1 MSAAARSHLLLL
13 ACAAR
18 WGFAFVAQRLGAD
31 VVGAYTFIAARNYL
45 GAAALLPLVWFLD
58 RRERRDAALRRQAWR
73 TVVTPGIIIGVL
85 LFAGSALQQLGIE
98 QTTAGNA
105 AFVTGLYMV
114 IVPVAGRLF
123 GHTTPAV
130 TWAGIAL
137 AVPGLFLL
145 TWTGAGIGPGDLLC
159 LIGAGVWA
167 FHILAVGKASGAMDP
182 IRLSIAQFVVAAVLG
197 TFAAPLFESH
207 PFGGIEEA
215 LGAVVFA
222 GLVSTGVGYTLQV
235 VGMRHARASVA
246 AMIMALEAVFGA
258 LGGVLFLGERL
269 TGRGL
274 LGAGLMMAGILVTQ
288 LPSRRERA
296 REEAA
301 SLAGESLPPLPEPP
315 STALRP

>member
-1 MSAAARSHLLLL
+1 MSAASRSHLLLL
-13 ACAAR
+13 ACAAI

-45 GAAALLPLVWFLD
+45 GAAALLPLVWLID
-58 RRERRDAALRRQAWR
+58 RRDNRDAAARCQAWAR
-73 TVVTPGIIIGVL
+73 AVRPGLVIGVL

-114 IVPVAGRLF
+114 LVPLAGRFFGHATPVA
-123 GHTTPAV
+123 

-145 TWTGAGIGPGDLLC
+145 TWTGTGMGPGDLLC
-159 LIGAGVWA
+159 LMGAVVWA
-167 FHILAVGKASGAMDP
+167 FHILTVGRASSATDP
-182 IRLSIAQFVVAAVLG
+182 LRLSILQFVVAAVLATG
-197 TFAAPLFESH
+197 AAPIAESR
-207 PFGGIEEA
+207 PFAGLGDA
-215 LGAVVFA
+215 VGAVVFA
-222 GLVSTGVGYTLQV
+222 GLVSTGIGYTLQV
-235 VGMRHARASVA
+235 IGMRHARASVA

-258 LGGVLFLGERL
+258 LGGALFLGERL

-288 LPSRRERA
+288 IPSRRERA
-296 REEAA
+296 QEEAA
-301 SLAGESLPPLPEPP
+301 LRAGEELPPVPEPP
-315 STALRP
+315 STALRG